1 VSENT
6 PNSVSVKVSRAT
18 YDSLNDEQAR
28 LRRETGEKPTLQELL
43 DSAWSARKSAIEGKP
58 ADQGGAA
65 IPPRYRPSLK
75 ALREVLSCGDDDLIG
90 LVVKPLEFAQR
101 ELRRRAAAA
110 AGKDAQ

>member
-1 VSENT
+1 MADKNVAIRMDGGEYERIEALW
-6 PNSVSVKVSRAT
+6 KRAGFK
-18 YDSLNDEQAR
+18 S
-28 LRRETGEKPTLQELL
+28 LQEAGLH
-43 DSAWSARKSAIEGKP
+43 AFR
-58 ADQGGAA
+58 AA
-65 IPPRYRPSLK
+65 FQPEPEAAEIPPRYRPSLK